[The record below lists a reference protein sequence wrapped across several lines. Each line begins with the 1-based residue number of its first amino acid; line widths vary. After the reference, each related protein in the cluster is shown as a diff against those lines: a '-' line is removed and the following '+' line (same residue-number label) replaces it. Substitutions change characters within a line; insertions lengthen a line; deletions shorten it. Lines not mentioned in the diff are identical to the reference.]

1 MGVATLITAA
11 VSATLLLAPA
21 AAAQDDPS
29 ARELVDQARDN
40 LLDAESVR
48 LKLTD
53 RDASASTSRTRPA
66 SMDLALD
73 RDGNCAG
80 SMKMARDGGSVE
92 IVKRAEEVWMK
103 PDAAFWKAQVPG
115 GQGDAVAE
123 LFKNRWIHGTTS
135 DAMLKGMADA
145 CDLKKFQDE
154 VGAGG
159 DGVTD
164 VKRGEKTER
173 DGTEVYPL
181 TGKDDGKNVAMYV
194 TADTPHRITEI
205 TQRGAGTDMT
215 VAFEDYGEPV
225 PSKTPPPAES
235 VDVDRL
241 QQQLQNV

>member
-11 VSATLLLAPA
+11 VSASLLLAPA
-21 AAAQDDPS
+21 AAAQEDPS

-53 RDASASTSRTRPA
+53 RDASTSTSRTRPA

-73 RDGNCAG
+73 RDGNCSG
-80 SMKMARDGGSVE
+80 SMRMARGGGSVE
-92 IVKRAEEVWMK
+92 IVKQAEEVWMK
-103 PDAAFWKAQVPG
+103 PDTAFWKAQVPG

-123 LFKNRWIHGTTS
+123 LFKNRWIHGSTR
-135 DAMLKGMADA
+135 DAMLKGMADT
-145 CDLKKFQDE
+145 CDLTKFQDD

-159 DGVTD
+159 DGATG
-164 VKRGEKTER
+164 VKRGDRTER

-181 TGKDDGKNVAMYV
+181 TGKDDGKNVTMYV
-194 TADTPHRITEI
+194 TADTPHRIVEI

-225 PSKTPPPAES
+225 PSKTPPPEES
-235 VDVDRL
+235 VDVDKL
-241 QQQLQNV
+241 QQQLQGV